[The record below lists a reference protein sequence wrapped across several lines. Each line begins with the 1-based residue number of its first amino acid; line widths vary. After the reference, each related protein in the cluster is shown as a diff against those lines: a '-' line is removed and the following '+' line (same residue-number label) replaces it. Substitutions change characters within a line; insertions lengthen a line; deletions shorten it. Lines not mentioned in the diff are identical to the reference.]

1 LHEDS
6 RLIRKGANRS
16 APCTAKIDQMAR
28 RRICPGGA
36 GRIARRISAGIQ
48 GVERRL
54 AARHPKRSGQKEKSA
69 RLQRAV
75 VIAMTIMRVMQSSVY
90 EVIDVVAVGHGFVSA
105 ARPMRMR
112 APGLGRAACRVRGA
126 DLDDM
131 EVDVVPM
138 HVVQAAIVQI
148 VDMAVVAHSGVP
160 AARTMLMCMIGMMR
174 FGAGGR
180 RVAHLSS
187 LLSG

>member
-1 LHEDS
+1 MQGIE
-6 RLIRKGANRS
+6 R
-16 APCTAKIDQMAR
+16 Q
-28 RRICPGGA
+28 PG
-36 GRIARRISAGIQ
+36 
-48 GVERRL
+48 
-54 AARHPKRSGQKEKSA
+54 ARHSKRTTQKEKSA

-75 VIAMTIMRVMQSSVY
+75 VIAMTIMRVMQSAVH
-90 EVIDVVAVGHGFVSA
+90 EVIDVIAVGHGFVSA

-112 APGLGRAACRVRGA
+112 APGLRRAARRIGGA

-131 EVDVVPM
+131 EVDVVAM

-148 VDMAVVAHSGVP
+148 IDMAVVAHGGVP
-160 AARTMLMCMIGMMR
+160 AARTMLMCVIGMMR